1 MGRYLS
7 ILILGMAAAL
17 STSIVPQMIGFGV
30 AILGNVTP
38 ILDHTRGQLNLVMLL
53 VLAWSIR
60 SDLTGG
66 FIWAFVGG
74 ILIDLFSIFPLGTT
88 SAALSVIVYMVNGV
102 TRQLY
107 RVRIFTIL
115 AMTLMATIFFYTYTY
130 FALLLGG
137 HTYDIIMQIRLVL
150 IPTILYNLVAVLP
163 VYVLV
168 RLMQRRLQANM
179 QGTASG
185 LSHESEVST

>member
-17 STSIVPQMIGFGV
+17 STSIVPQLIGFGV

-38 ILDHTRGQLNLVMLL
+38 LLDNTRGQLNLVMLL
-53 VLAWSIR
+53 VLSWSIR

-137 HTYDIIMQIRLVL
+137 HTYDIIMQVRLVL
-150 IPTILYNLVAVLP
+150 IPTILYNLVAILP

-179 QGTASG
+179 QGTTSG
-185 LSHESEVST
+185 LITRIGK

>member
-7 ILILGMAAAL
+7 ILILGVAAAL
-17 STSIVPQMIGFGV
+17 STSIVPQMVGLGV

-60 SDLTGG
+60 SDLAGA

-74 ILIDLFSIFPLGTT
+74 VLIDLFSILPLGTT

-107 RVRIFTIL
+107 RVRILTIL
-115 AMTLMATIFFYTYTY
+115 AMTLLATVFFYTYTY
-130 FALLLGG
+130 FALLLSG
-137 HTYDIIMQIRLVL
+137 HSYDIIMQIRLVL

-168 RLMQRRLQANM
+168 RLMQRRLRANI
-179 QGTASG
+179 QGTASA
-185 LSHESEVST
+185 LTHESEVST